1 MISARGAVVAGATL
15 FLGMVLLIS
24 GGCGYKTPPVPPAT
38 VVPQP
43 IEDLR
48 FTVVDDAVRLTWTYP
63 RKTINGAE
71 IQEISS
77 FNLYH
82 AEISMDDYCST
93 CPVPFVE
100 PIEVAGGQ
108 TVVDR
113 KPRVASYDFTMPQ
126 PGNKYFF
133 KVQSRTGWWATSADS
148 NIVTFVWHIPA
159 AAPAGLSAAA
169 ADSAVELSWQPVTS
183 RRDGEPVT
191 TEVWYQVLRRSG
203 EAGFAK
209 IGDLVQ
215 QTNYID
221 KNVTNGQQYA
231 YQVQS
236 VLRFGDDLVY
246 GESSTDVLV
255 TPVDIT
261 PPPAPEGVM
270 AIETSQGIRIIWD
283 GSEAEDVAG
292 YNIYRRTDQDS
303 SLLLVGSVASP
314 STTYIDGSAGQDER
328 YYYSVTALDKTS
340 PANESARSQ
349 EATPR

>member
-1 MISARGAVVAGATL
+1 MISARGVRFAGATM
-15 FLGMVLLIS
+15 FLGGVLLVS

-48 FTVVDDAVRLTWTYP
+48 FTVVDDAVRLTWSYP
-63 RKTINGAE
+63 RKTINGAD
-71 IQEISS
+71 IKEISS

-82 AEISMDDYCST
+82 AEISLADYCPT
-93 CPVPFVE
+93 CPVPFGE

-108 TVVDR
+108 TVVER
-113 KPRVASYDFTMPQ
+113 KQRVASYEYTMLQ

-133 KVQSRTGWWATSADS
+133 KVQSTTGWWAASADS
-148 NIVTFVWHIPA
+148 NIVTFAWHIPA

-191 TEVWYQVLRRSG
+191 TEVRYQVLRRTG
-203 EAGFAK
+203 EGSFGR
-209 IGDLVQ
+209 IGEPVEH
-215 QTNYID
+215 TNFID

-236 VLRFGDDLVY
+236 VLRFDDDLVY
-246 GESSTDVLV
+246 GDNSTEVMV

-261 PPPAPEGVM
+261 PPQPPEGVV

-283 GSEAEDVAG
+283 SSVAEDVAG
-292 YNIYRRTDQDS
+292 YNIYRRTTQS
-303 SLLLVGSVASP
+303 STFLLVGSVVSP
-314 STTYIDGSAGQDER
+314 SITYIDISARQDER
-328 YYYSVTALDKTS
+328 YYYSVTAIDKTS
-340 PANESARSQ
+340 PPNESARSQ